1 MTKTV
6 SLAFIL
12 LSGLNAWFTVTQ
24 EPHEEVAI
32 GQASEGV
39 PE

>member
-6 SLAFIL
+6 ALAFIL

-24 EPHEEVAI
+24 EPHEEVA
-32 GQASEGV
+32 QASEGV